1 MEELKNICGRIPLD
15 LHERV
20 RQEIE
25 DTESSIPKFLQ
36 MVIEEHF
43 TRKGEIGMDAKKTIA
58 VQVTEELFNRFKK
71 VVEWKKCKQKDFLID
86 LLGQSKKQSKK
97 CGRNPMKRNRRRK
110 IRRNHRIPKQRNDT
124 DG

>member
-86 LLGQSKKQSKK
+86 LLEHAIEEAEQKMREESNEAEPAEEDPEEPQDSEA
-97 CGRNPMKRNRRRK
+97 
-110 IRRNHRIPKQRNDT
+110 T
-124 DG
+124 E

>member
-86 LLGQSKKQSKK
+86 LLEQAIEEAEQKMREESNETEPAEEDPEEPQDSEA
-97 CGRNPMKRNRRRK
+97 
-110 IRRNHRIPKQRNDT
+110 T
-124 DG
+124 E

>member
-58 VQVTEELFNRFKK
+58 VQVTEEFFNRFKK

-86 LLGQSKKQSKK
+86 LLEQAIEEAEQKMREESNETKPAEEDPEEPQDSEA
-97 CGRNPMKRNRRRK
+97 
-110 IRRNHRIPKQRNDT
+110 T
-124 DG
+124 E

>member
-15 LHERV
+15 LHERI

-86 LLGQSKKQSKK
+86 LLEQAIEEAEQKMREESNETEPAEEDPEEPQDSEA
-97 CGRNPMKRNRRRK
+97 
-110 IRRNHRIPKQRNDT
+110 T
-124 DG
+124 E

>member
-86 LLGQSKKQSKK
+86 LLEQAIEEAEQKMREESNETEPAEE
-97 CGRNPMKRNRRRK
+97 NPEE
-110 IRRNHRIPKQRNDT
+110 PQDSEAT
-124 DG
+124 E

>member
-36 MVIEEHF
+36 LVIEEHF

-71 VVEWKKCKQKDFLID
+71 VIEWKKCKQKDFLID
-86 LLGQSKKQSKK
+86 LLEQAIEEAEQKMREESNEAEPAEEDPEEPQDSEA
-97 CGRNPMKRNRRRK
+97 
-110 IRRNHRIPKQRNDT
+110 T
-124 DG
+124 E

>member
-1 MEELKNICGRIPLD
+1 MTELKNICGRIPLD
-15 LHERV
+15 LHEQV

-43 TRKGEIGMDAKKTIA
+43 TRKGESSMDAKKTIA
-58 VQVTEELFNRFKK
+58 VQVTEELFNRLKK

-86 LLGQSKKQSKK
+86 LLEAAIEEAEQKMEESEEAEQNSEKTLDSK
-97 CGRNPMKRNRRRK
+97 
-110 IRRNHRIPKQRNDT
+110 T
-124 DG
+124 E

>member
-86 LLGQSKKQSKK
+86 LLEQAIEETEQKMREESNETEPAEEDPEEPQDSEA
-97 CGRNPMKRNRRRK
+97 
-110 IRRNHRIPKQRNDT
+110 T
-124 DG
+124 E

>member
-43 TRKGEIGMDAKKTIA
+43 TRKGEIGMDTKKTIA

-71 VVEWKKCKQKDFLID
+71 VIEWKKCKQKDFLID
-86 LLGQSKKQSKK
+86 LLEQAIEEAEQKMREESNEAEPAEEDPEEPQGSEA
-97 CGRNPMKRNRRRK
+97 
-110 IRRNHRIPKQRNDT
+110 T
-124 DG
+124 E

>member
-86 LLGQSKKQSKK
+86 LLEQAIEEAEQKMREESNEAEPAEEDPEGPQDSEA
-97 CGRNPMKRNRRRK
+97 
-110 IRRNHRIPKQRNDT
+110 T
-124 DG
+124 E

>member
-43 TRKGEIGMDAKKTIA
+43 TRKGEIGMEAKKTIA

-86 LLGQSKKQSKK
+86 LLEQAIEEAEQKMREESNEAEPAEEDPEGPQDSEA
-97 CGRNPMKRNRRRK
+97 
-110 IRRNHRIPKQRNDT
+110 T
-124 DG
+124 E

>member
-86 LLGQSKKQSKK
+86 LLEQAIEEAEQKMREESNEAEPAEDDPEEPQDSEA
-97 CGRNPMKRNRRRK
+97 
-110 IRRNHRIPKQRNDT
+110 T
-124 DG
+124 E